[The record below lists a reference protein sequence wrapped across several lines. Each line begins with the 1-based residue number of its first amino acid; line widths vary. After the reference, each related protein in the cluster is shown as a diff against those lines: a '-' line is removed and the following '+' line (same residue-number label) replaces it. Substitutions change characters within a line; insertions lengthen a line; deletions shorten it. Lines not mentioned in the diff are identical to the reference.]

1 VLLYLPSSEGLEV
14 LKASAEMLRVGAS
27 ATGARFE
34 AVPGPWALAM
44 TTAKYGRNTAPA
56 TNTKVSQLTGMA
68 TARIMQITLITMAI
82 VYLMKRERRSWYG
95 DSSTEVTA
103 WGWSNSFLF
112 DRLPLKSEAY
122 SSQVIY
128 FLLVRQLSLLTA
140 KAKSKNDTTK
150 NCFSNRWQPRY
161 R

>member
-1 VLLYLPSSEGLEV
+1 LPSSEGLEV

-34 AVPGPWALAM
+34 AVPGPWALAI

-68 TARIMQITLITMAI
+68 TARIMQITLITMEI

-103 WGWSNSFLF
+103 WGWANSFLF
-112 DRLPLKSEAY
+112 DR
-122 SSQVIY
+122 
-128 FLLVRQLSLLTA
+128 
-140 KAKSKNDTTK
+140 
-150 NCFSNRWQPRY
+150 
-161 R
+161 